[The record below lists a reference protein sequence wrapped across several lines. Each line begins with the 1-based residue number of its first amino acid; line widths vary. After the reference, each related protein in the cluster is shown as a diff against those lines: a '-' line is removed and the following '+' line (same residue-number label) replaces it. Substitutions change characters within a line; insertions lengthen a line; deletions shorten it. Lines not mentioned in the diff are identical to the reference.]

1 MQNHRF
7 QTTLITALALGL
19 GFSLASSQAIGY
31 PAAPAVSLGANPIQS
46 FAGTIPGT
54 GSTSLFTVDADQDF
68 IVTDISFAAT
78 STDTDCMDMIDAQ
91 LTTES
96 GAIAAYDLSTRYCYS
111 SNCYSDAGH
120 VGLSLTSGLRV
131 PAGSSLSLE
140 TDLYNSWTWTGCSSG
155 RDTKVKYTIAG
166 YYAQP

>member
-1 MQNHRF
+1 MQNTRF
-7 QTTLITALALGL
+7 QTAVITALALGL
-19 GFSLASSQAIGY
+19 GFSLASSQAVGY
-31 PAAPAVSLGANPIQS
+31 PAAAAISGGVNPVQS
-46 FAGTIPGT
+46 FAGNIPGT
-54 GSTSLFTVDADQDF
+54 GSTSLFTVPAEQDF

-96 GAIAAYDLSTRYCYS
+96 GAIAVYDLSTRYCYS
-111 SNCYSDAGH
+111 SNCYSDGAH

-131 PAGSSLSLE
+131 PSGSTLNLE
-140 TDLYNSWTWTGCSSG
+140 TNLYNSWTWSGCSSG
-155 RDTKVKYTIAG
+155 RDTKVKYTVAG